1 MKKIILLFII
11 VFTSCKKTTNNSLHQ
26 IKSNSIIEKKDNSL
40 KLNKVVITGTT
51 DDKTAF
57 EYLNIMNRTYLFART
72 HLDVTK
78 EIISD
83 SLHMVLNSI
92 DKPLFSEIVTGGDKA
107 FYRGF
112 IFLIPGDTISVKI
125 KDGKMIFFGKNAI
138 ENNYYSEMDRQTPE
152 YQKNPYLGNLN
163 IYKESIK
170 SIYNKRIDFLN
181 QYVKSNNIQSK
192 LFINTI
198 KTNLKHEYLFSL
210 INPVNVK
217 SRIEGHY
224 YNEFDGLMP
233 IIQKE
238 TTKNSELIFDL
249 YDYFGEIPIEEFKD
263 VIALNNSSYF
273 KDNINQYI
281 RYYFLGSKHLAYSKE
296 KFLAEKKFIQKN
308 FIGETENY
316 AIARMIRDYHLKGFG
331 NSLSTIELLKNSI
344 DEYEDKFAKPSY
356 IDFMKGIKEDLE
368 SYDFELRE
376 SALNSKFINIYGD
389 TLTLKKIFAR
399 SNNRIKVVDF
409 WATWCPPCIKQI
421 KEGKPFKDRLQ
432 VENNVEWVYIS
443 PEKDYQKWLKKNE
456 EFKHTLNFNNSFFL
470 LRGIKSSLASSFN
483 VKEIPRYVIFNKKN
497 KIVLNNAPS
506 PSDKET
512 FERIIDEIYD
522 KK

>member
-1 MKKIILLFII
+1 
-11 VFTSCKKTTNNSLHQ
+11 
-26 IKSNSIIEKKDNSL
+26 
-40 KLNKVVITGTT
+40 
-51 DDKTAF
+51 
-57 EYLNIMNRTYLFART
+57 
-72 HLDVTK
+72 
-78 EIISD
+78 
-83 SLHMVLNSI
+83 
-92 DKPLFSEIVTGGDKA
+92 
-107 FYRGF
+107 
-112 IFLIPGDTISVKI
+112 
-125 KDGKMIFFGKNAI
+125 
-138 ENNYYSEMDRQTPE
+138 
-152 YQKNPYLGNLN
+152 
-163 IYKESIK
+163 
-170 SIYNKRIDFLN
+170 
-181 QYVKSNNIQSK
+181 
-192 LFINTI
+192 
-198 KTNLKHEYLFSL
+198 
-210 INPVNVK
+210 
-217 SRIEGHY
+217 
-224 YNEFDGLMP
+224 MP

-238 TTKNSELIFDL
+238 TTQNSELIFDL
-249 YDYFGEIPIEEFKD
+249 YDYFGEIPIKEFKD

-409 WATWCPPCIKQI
+409 WATWCPPCLKQI

-443 PEKDYQKWLKKNE
+443 PEKDYKKWLKKNE

>member
-26 IKSNSIIEKKDNSL
+26 IKSNSIIENKENSL

-51 DDKTAF
+51 DDITAF
-57 EYLNIMNRTYLFART
+57 EYLNIMNNTYLFGRS
-72 HLDVTK
+72 HLDVK
-78 EIISD
+78 KDIFSD
-83 SLHMVLNSI
+83 SLHMVLNSFE
-92 DKPLFSEIVTGGDKA
+92 KPLLMEVATSGDSA
-107 FYRGF
+107 FYRGWV
-112 IFLIPGDTISVKI
+112 FLIPGDTVSIKI
-125 KDGKMIFFGKNAI
+125 KNGTMKFFGKKAI
-138 ENNYYSEMDRQTPE
+138 LNNFWTEMNKQTPE
-152 YQKNPYLGNLN
+152 YNKNPYLGSLNL
-163 IYKESIK
+163 YKENVA
-170 SIYNKRIDFLN
+170 SIYSKKIVFLN
-181 QYVKSNNIQSK
+181 QYIHKHHIKSE
-192 LFINTI
+192 LFVNTI
-198 KTNLKHEYLFSL
+198 KTDLKHHYLFNL
-210 INPVNVK
+210 INPVNIK
-217 SRIEGHY
+217 SKTKGHY
-224 YNEFDGLMP
+224 FNEFDGLMP

-238 TTKNSELIFDL
+238 ASVNSEVIIDL
-249 YDYFGEIPIEEFKD
+249 PSYFGNISIEEFKD
-263 VIALNNSSYF
+263 VNALNNSTFF
-273 KDNINQYI
+273 KSNINAYI
-281 RYYFLGSKHLAYSKE
+281 RYYFLDAKYLAYSKE
-296 KFLAEKKFIQKN
+296 KFLAEKEFIQNN
-308 FIGETENY
+308 FEGELEHY

-331 NSLSTIELLKNSI
+331 KSINTIELLRNSI
-344 DEYEDKFAKPSY
+344 DAYEDKFTKSSY
-356 IDFMKGIKEDLE
+356 IEFMKGIKEDLA

-399 SNNRIKVVDF
+399 SNNRIKVIDF

-443 PEKDYQKWLKKNE
+443 PEKDYKKWLKKNE

-483 VKEIPRYVIFNKKN
+483 VKEIPRYVIFNEKN

-512 FERIIDEIYD
+512 FEKIIDEIYD